1 VGNCTIACTFYP
13 QLGTVGDGRLSYT
26 GTAVITGWKHGAP
39 MNGVQTI
46 DFTISGRGALAITPQ

>member
-1 VGNCTIACTFYP
+1 
-13 QLGTVGDGRLSYT
+13 VGDGRLSYT